1 MSGENTDPRVE
12 PGIGRSLERARKSRG
27 LSLWQVEQATRIR
40 SRYLHDL
47 ERENFDVLPAVYV
60 LGSLKT
66 YADFLGLDGAALSR
80 QLKASLVEPAEPDV
94 PEQLASLGGEPDGDD
109 EYEAVPVSAVGFDQ
123 LFLGMGVILIS
134 ILAVMT
140 IVAAVAQG
148 DESPISQIDQP
159 STPEAPSEIALA
171 GNVREE
177 DGANEVGNGSPANDE
192 NEEVQPDKPEA
203 PKDDGDGEES
213 KNAGEG
219 DGGAPSQA
227 ASFFDAEF
235 APSVPPSS
243 SPAVSSPTTDA
254 SASASPTPASPAPT
268 TAEPDDAPASSAP
281 ESAPE
286 PTPEYTPPA
295 STPPASTAPASTAPA
310 SAGASQ
316 RTPEDAP
323 SAASP
328 APAPSGGASPRAGG
342 GGEGAPTGGA
352 NSNPMSTEAGRVAD
366 EALAR
371 AGIVR

>member
-27 LSLWQVEQATRIR
+27 LSLWQVEQETRIR

-94 PEQLASLGGEPDGDD
+94 PDQLATMGGARDEDD
-109 EYEAVPVSAVGFDQ
+109 EYEAAPVPAVGFDQ
-123 LFLGMGVILIS
+123 LFLGMGVILVS

-140 IVAAVAQG
+140 VVAAVAQG
-148 DESPISQIDQP
+148 DESPVSQINQP

-171 GNVREE
+171 GNVQNG
-177 DGANEVGNGSPANDE
+177 DGVNEAGDDSPANDE
-192 NEEVQPDKPEA
+192 TKKDQPEDEPEA
-203 PKDDGDGEES
+203 PKDEEDGEES
-213 KNAGEG
+213 KSEDEG
-219 DGGAPSQA
+219 DDGAPSQA

-243 SPAVSSPTTDA
+243 SPTVSSSPTTEA
-254 SASASPTPASPAPT
+254 SASASPAPASPAPASPAPT
-268 TAEPDDAPASSAP
+268 TTEPDDAQASTA
-281 ESAPE
+281 
-286 PTPEYTPPA
+286 PA
-295 STPPASTAPASTAPA
+295 STPPASTVPA
-310 SAGASQ
+310 SAGAS
-316 RTPEDAP
+316 PEFSEEAP
-323 SAASP
+323 SASSPAPSVASP
-328 APAPSGGASPRAGG
+328 APAPGGDASPR
-342 GGEGAPTGGA
+342 PGGA
-352 NSNPMSTEAGRVAD
+352 EGEPAPAGETEVSDRISAEADRKVD
-366 EALAR
+366 EAFEA

>member
-12 PGIGRSLERARKSRG
+12 PEIGRSLERARKSRG

-94 PEQLASLGGEPDGDD
+94 PVQPAALGDARDEDD
-109 EYEAVPVSAVGFDQ
+109 EYEAAPVPAVGFDQ
-123 LFLGMGVILIS
+123 LFLGMGVILVS

-148 DESPISQIDQP
+148 DESPISQISQP

-177 DGANEVGNGSPANDE
+177 DAANEAGNDGPVEDE
-192 NEEVQPDKPEA
+192 SEEAEPETPKNEAGQEGENKSEKDEGEA
-203 PKDDGDGEES
+203 S
-213 KNAGEG
+213 R
-219 DGGAPSQA
+219 S
-227 ASFFDAEF
+227 ASLFGDAEF
-235 APSVPPSS
+235 VPMP
-243 SPAVSSPTTDA
+243 PSPTTDSSAGA
-254 SASASPTPASPAPT
+254 SASASPAASSPAPA
-268 TAEPDDAPASSAP
+268 TAGPVDAQ
-281 ESAPE
+281 
-286 PTPEYTPPA
+286 
-295 STPPASTAPASTAPA
+295 ASTAPESTPQASTPQASTTPASTTPASTTPA

-316 RTPEDAP
+316 RP
-323 SAASP
+323 SEGSPGEAS
-328 APAPSGGASPRAGG
+328 PAPSGGGSPEAGG
-342 GGEGAPTGGA
+342 GGTPAGG
-352 NSNPMSTEAGRVAD
+352 SGSDPISTEADRVVD
-366 EALAR
+366 EALES